1 MSFPSTPAPPLSRRS
16 LVHFAIA
23 IALVV
28 AASWLGASATG
39 PSLPG
44 WYEALRK
51 PWFNPPNWVFPVA
64 WTALFALM
72 AYGFWRV
79 LRHDAGEARW
89 RAIIAFLAQLA
100 VNVSW
105 SFAFF
110 AARSVG
116 LGLIV
121 AVLLVAA
128 VATMIVM
135 FLRVDRQAALLQL
148 PYLGWVSFALLLN
161 ATIWRIN

>member
-1 MSFPSTPAPPLSRRS
+1 MNVTAPPAPPLSPRS
-16 LVHFAIA
+16 LLWLGIA

-28 AASWLGASATG
+28 VASWLGASATT
-39 PSLPG
+39 PSLAG
-44 WYEALRK
+44 WYENLRK

-79 LRHDAGEARW
+79 LRRHPDSHRR
-89 RAIIAFLAQLA
+89 RAIIAFLIQLA

-110 AARSVG
+110 AAQSVG

-128 VATMIVM
+128 VAAMIVT
-135 FLRVDRQAALLQL
+135 FLRVDTAAALSQL

>member
-1 MSFPSTPAPPLSRRS
+1 M
-16 LVHFAIA
+16 
-23 IALVV
+23 
-28 AASWLGASATG
+28 
-39 PSLPG
+39 
-44 WYEALRK
+44 ALRK
-51 PWFNPPNWVFPVA
+51 PWFNPPNWAFPVA

-79 LRHDAGEARW
+79 LRHDASEART

-116 LGLIV
+116 LGLVV

-135 FLRVDRQAALLQL
+135 FLRVDRTAALLQL